1 MVQAAESPPTP
12 FPGMGTKVM
21 KIGELAQR
29 GGVNID
35 TVRYYEREGL
45 LPKAE
50 RLASGYRVYAEQDVK
65 RLRFVRRAKALG
77 FTLPEIRELLD
88 LSSRRDEDM
97 AAMKAAA
104 LGKIQDVS
112 AKLAELERIRDGL
125 ETLVA
130 SCPGHGA
137 LGQCPILDALAGDER

>member
-1 MVQAAESPPTP
+1 
-12 FPGMGTKVM
+12 M

-29 GGVNID
+29 ADVRID

-45 LPKAE
+45 LPPAA
-50 RLASGYRVYAEQDVK
+50 RLASGYRVYDEMDVR

-77 FTLPEIRELLD
+77 FTLPEIRDLLT
-88 LSSRRDEDM
+88 LSDHREEDM

-104 LGKIQDVS
+104 VDKLASVDS
-112 AKLAELERIRDGL
+112 KLAELNRIRAAL
-125 ETLVA
+125 QTLVT

-137 LGQCPILDALAGDER
+137 LAVCPILNALAGDDDG